1 MEIYSN
7 DLQTTFSFFPD
18 PDDCYSSACVGSF
31 ESILTPDIKS
41 VELRLCTQENDVNT
55 ASIWEINISQSND
68 SSKIQG
74 VFIEDAKQRFQL
86 TQTVPEF
93 DKQLSLVSIVGA
105 RGVGKSTVAS
115 LLSGNNSM
123 FATGSGSVGTTTT
136 GADLSTII
144 PSDEYADILGTKLGI
159 PLITTT
165 DETLPLF
172 LIDSEGM
179 GVRGDAFD
187 FITTSPPAVIAKVI
201 IWIGA
206 ENLQTVEIL
215 YKIDEYLNGLDNIIM
230 DDGDDKSR
238 EETICT
244 SPNYGH
250 FVVVINKMMGTTS
263 DQQLYNEL
271 KTFEP
276 DYDPNSQERNQIRIK
291 LL

>member
-1 MEIYSN
+1 MSKIMININKLFRLILNPGGCAAYVFPVEEDQKYAMIHPGRKAGDMYENYCPKARVEVEIYSN
-7 DLQTTFSFFPD
+7 DLQTTFSCFPD

-86 TQTVPEF
+86 TRTVPEF

-179 GVRGDAFD
+179 GVRGEAYD
-187 FITTSPPAVIAKVI
+187 FITTLPPAVIAKVI
-201 IWIGA
+201 
-206 ENLQTVEIL
+206 
-215 YKIDEYLNGLDNIIM
+215 
-230 DDGDDKSR
+230 
-238 EETICT
+238 
-244 SPNYGH
+244 
-250 FVVVINKMMGTTS
+250 
-263 DQQLYNEL
+263 
-271 KTFEP
+271 
-276 DYDPNSQERNQIRIK
+276 
-291 LL
+291 